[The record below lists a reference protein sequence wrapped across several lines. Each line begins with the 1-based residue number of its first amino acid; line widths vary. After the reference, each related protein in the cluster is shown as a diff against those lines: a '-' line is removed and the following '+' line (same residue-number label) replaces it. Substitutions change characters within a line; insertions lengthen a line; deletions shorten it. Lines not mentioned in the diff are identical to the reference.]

1 MIQRVDHPPAEIA
14 DIHARCFDHPWSA
27 GVFADLAV
35 KPHHRLYVLEE
46 GGQVVSFVLLAVVVG
61 EGEILTLA
69 TDPDMQGRGL
79 GRRLL
84 EGVIAELRSEGQE
97 ALFLEVAVDN
107 TAALAL
113 YNSCG
118 FERAGLRRAYY
129 SRRIGPPVDGHILRL
144 ALI

>member
-113 YNSCG
+113 YKSCG